1 MSYKFQAMKIADQVK
16 EVVNKTPDGVILT
29 VNDFGVEPE
38 NQQALVM
45 LLSRM
50 VRNGE
55 LEKVSKGKYYK
66 PQKSIFGTLGPSQ
79 NEIAKDFLVKGGKTV
94 GYITGTSAF
103 ASMGLTTQITS
114 ALLIGTSKYRRPVK
128 RGNTV
133 ISFLVQLN
141 TIDEVNIPL
150 LRILDA
156 IKLIREIPAT
166 TPDESILKISKIIES
181 LETKKIESL
190 VSLSKTYTSYV
201 RAILGAILEDIN
213 SGPEYITNIRKTLNG
228 TTNYKLPISQS
239 ALPTKRNWN
248 II

>member
-1 MSYKFQAMKIADQVK
+1 MPYTYKAMKIADIVK

-29 VNDFGVEPE
+29 VDDFGVDPE

-45 LLSRM
+45 SLSRM
-50 VRNGE
+50 VKNGE
-55 LEKVSKGKYYK
+55 LEKISKGKYYK
-66 PQKSIFGTLGPSQ
+66 PKKSIFGLLGPSQ

-103 ASMGLTTQITS
+103 ASMGLTTQISS
-114 ALLIGTSKYRRPVK
+114 ALLIGTAKYRRPVK
-128 RGNTV
+128 RGETI
-133 ISFLVQLN
+133 ISFIVQAN
-141 TIDEVNIPL
+141 PITESNIPL

-166 TPDESILKISKIIES
+166 TPDEVVKQIIIIISNLSIDDLAR
-181 LETKKIESL
+181 LT
-190 VSLSKTYTSYV
+190 SLSETYTSYV
-201 RAILGAILEDIN
+201 RAVLGAILEYLSSDMNVIAKVR
-213 SGPEYITNIRKTLNG
+213 STLNG
-228 TTNYKLPISQS
+228 TTNYRLPISEY